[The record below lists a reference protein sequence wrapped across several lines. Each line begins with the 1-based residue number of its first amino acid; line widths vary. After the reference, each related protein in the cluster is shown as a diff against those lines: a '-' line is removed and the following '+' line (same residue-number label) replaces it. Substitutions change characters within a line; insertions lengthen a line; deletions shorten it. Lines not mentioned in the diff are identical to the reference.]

1 MRLITKN
8 LTDYDEM
15 NVNMY
20 WESIEDFTRWR
31 SSDVFKE
38 AHNPPENSKEHSP
51 IFGSEIIIS
60 EIASI
65 LERA

>member
-1 MRLITKN
+1 
-8 LTDYDEM
+8 M